1 MDENLESTVQ
11 NAWYACGGQEDDIVL
26 STKVELARNLANFLF
41 PQCLRGTD
49 CLRVREVVF
58 DAFNHLENSEDFQA
72 IAVNQLDMLG
82 SRILQERGIL
92 KESPEQEAEKEAGI
106 ILRTDGVL
114 ACTVNI
120 LDHVRI
126 SSFVSGLDLD
136 EAVRLSSDLD
146 KQLQKRIQFAA
157 SYDFGYLTASIMEA
171 GSGMKLSLRVHL
183 PSLSMQGTIGSV
195 SEELN
200 KNGILFSALYGVGD
214 KGASLGSY
222 YELVS
227 TNSQTG
233 SEFDQVV
240 SMSSAAKKLA
250 EMERGAR
257 EKCLDIMPS
266 EVRNYLYRSIAL
278 ARSSI
283 FISLREAVDI
293 ISGVKWGKDIGLV
306 DGIDDA
312 TLHALL
318 YRIQEGHLEYVL
330 KNGEFHFEKDISDN
344 PVRKNERLRALILQ
358 EAFEDVKIAL

>member
-1 MDENLESTVQ
+1 
-11 NAWYACGGQEDDIVL
+11 
-26 STKVELARNLANFLF
+26 
-41 PQCLRGTD
+41 
-49 CLRVREVVF
+49 
-58 DAFNHLENSEDFQA
+58 
-72 IAVNQLDMLG
+72 
-82 SRILQERGIL
+82 
-92 KESPEQEAEKEAGI
+92 
-106 ILRTDGVL
+106 
-114 ACTVNI
+114 
-120 LDHVRI
+120 
-126 SSFVSGLDLD
+126 
-136 EAVRLSSDLD
+136 
-146 KQLQKRIQFAA
+146 
-157 SYDFGYLTASIMEA
+157 
-171 GSGMKLSLRVHL
+171 MKLSLRVHL